1 MKKLIAMICVLA
13 MVLSLTVS
21 AFAAVSPGLYP
32 IWSEV
37 EDSDDDSSSDDSSSD
52 SSSSKKTD
60 ATDTAA
66 AETAPAAAEGPVVL
80 DPSTLDLTKYESILP
95 EPVPVEQ
102 AGLARVIVPQLIGR
116 TDLDQ
121 LLLTVTDANGNTVYM
136 NMGQFADTFDAATG
150 AITLNF
156 PTAGQFDILAP
167 IA

>member
-13 MVLSLTVS
+13 MVLSLTIS
-21 AFAAVSPGLYP
+21 AFAAVSPTNYP
-32 IWSEV
+32 WWV
-37 EDSDDDSSSDDSSSD
+37 VVDDDDDDSSSDDSSSD
-52 SSSSKKTD
+52 SSSSKTET
-60 ATDTAA
+60 ADTATE
-66 AETAPAAAEGPVVL
+66 ETTPAAAEGPVVL

-121 LLLTVTDANGNTVYM
+121 LLLTVTDANSNTVYM

>member
-21 AFAAVSPGLYP
+21 AFAAVSPTNYP
-32 IWSEV
+32 WWV
-37 EDSDDDSSSDDSSSD
+37 YGDDDDEDSSSSDDSSSD
-52 SSSSKKTD
+52 SSSSKTET
-60 ATDTAA
+60 ADTATE
-66 AETAPAAAEGPVVL
+66 ETTPAAAEGPVVL

-121 LLLTVTDANGNTVYM
+121 LLLTVTDANSNTVYM

>member
-21 AFAAVSPGLYP
+21 AFAAVSPTNYP
-32 IWSEV
+32 WWV
-37 EDSDDDSSSDDSSSD
+37 YGDDDDEDSSSSDDSSSD
-52 SSSSKKTD
+52 SSSSKTET
-60 ATDTAA
+60 ADTATE
-66 AETAPAAAEGPVVL
+66 ETTPAADEGPVVL

-116 TDLDQ
+116 NDLDQ
-121 LLLTVTDANGNTVYM
+121 LLLTVTDANSNTVYM

>member
-21 AFAAVSPGLYP
+21 AFAAVSPTNYP
-32 IWSEV
+32 WWV
-37 EDSDDDSSSDDSSSD
+37 VVDDDDDDSSSDDSSS
-52 SSSSKKTD
+52 SKTET
-60 ATDTAA
+60 ADTATE
-66 AETAPAAAEGPVVL
+66 ETTPAAAEGPVVL

-121 LLLTVTDANGNTVYM
+121 LLLTVTDANSNTVYM